1 MNSVYTYLSV
11 MVLCSLVLYF
21 LPAIPSYAES
31 EFSQKG
37 IASWY
42 GKKWHGRKTASGA
55 VFNMHLF
62 TAAHKT
68 LPLGTRLRVTNV
80 RNGRS
85 VKVLVTDRGPYVK
98 NRIIDLSRAA
108 AIELGLLRKGLG
120 MVKLE
125 VLSYP

>member
-1 MNSVYTYLSV
+1 MKSLFPVLAV
-11 MVLCSLVLYF
+11 VGLCSLIIQFKSAV
-21 LPAIPSYAES
+21 PSHAES

-42 GKKWHGRKTASGA
+42 GKKWHGKKTASGA
-55 VFNMHLF
+55 IFNMHLF

-68 LPLGTRLRVTNV
+68 LPLGTKVKVTNV

-85 VKVLVTDRGPYVK
+85 VKVLVIDRGPYVK

-108 AIELGLLRKGLG
+108 AIELGLLRKGVG
-120 MVKLE
+120 MVRLE
-125 VLSYP
+125 VLTYP

>member
-1 MNSVYTYLSV
+1 MKSNFPFLAGFILFALT
-11 MVLCSLVLYF
+11 LCFQFSTL
-21 LPAIPSYAES
+21 SYAES

-55 VFNMHLF
+55 IFNMHLF

-68 LPLGTRLRVTNV
+68 LPLGTKVKVTNIK
-80 RNGRS
+80 NGRS
-85 VKVLVTDRGPYVK
+85 VKVLIIDRGPYIK
-98 NRIIDLSRAA
+98 KRIIDLSRAA
-108 AIELGLLRKGLG
+108 AIELGLLRKGVG
-120 MVKLE
+120 VVKLE